1 VIVTLTVW
9 AVAVAAADNARD
21 WTRDLSERAFD
32 AQRRMLRTYSEIIE
46 RSSDMRV
53 DERLVPPA
61 FAQFARDVADLS
73 VQYLDGLLE
82 LGRQYQDDMLRTA
95 NRGRGGRA
103 TRGDAWVTSADDD
116 GSALGVVEVDLH
128 AALGEVAHGSLVLD
142 NRHAQSAEV
151 RFLISDF
158 GDADGGEL
166 FRSDLRVEPATVPL
180 EPGEERVVQL
190 ALTIDPTRFEP
201 GHVYEA
207 TIIVRGIEDLELAIT
222 AYADIGE

>member
-1 VIVTLTVW
+1 
-9 AVAVAAADNARD
+9 VAAADNARD
-21 WTRDLSERAFD
+21 WTRDLSDRAFD

-61 FAQFARDVADLS
+61 FVQFARDVADLS

-82 LGRQYQDDMLRTA
+82 LGRQYQDDMLRTSSRA
-95 NRGRGGRA
+95 RGGRT

-116 GSALGVVEVDLH
+116 GPALGVVEVDLH

-158 GDADGGEL
+158 GDADGGEP

-190 ALTIDPTRFEP
+190 AVTIDPARFES